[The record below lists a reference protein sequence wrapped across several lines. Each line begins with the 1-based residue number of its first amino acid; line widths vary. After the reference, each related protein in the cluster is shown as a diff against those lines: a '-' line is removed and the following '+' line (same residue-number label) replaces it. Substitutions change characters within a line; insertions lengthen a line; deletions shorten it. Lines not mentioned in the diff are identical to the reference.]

1 MTTHIWKDIDGFAEA
16 TTEDELTASPVEQ
29 LVRTPADWE
38 QETKINVIDPDG
50 WRFAHGGMQPKSYR
64 EAINKE
70 EFMARVA
77 WSTVM
82 GL

>member
-1 MTTHIWKDIDGFAEA
+1 MKTEQEWQNEIDAEK
-16 TTEDELTASPVEQ
+16 ETAGSDTIERRVM
-29 LVRTPADWE
+29 TPADWE

-50 WRFAHGGMQPKSYR
+50 WRFIHGGMQPKSYR
-64 EAINKE
+64 EAITKE